1 MSANLLVQRVDAGRR
16 IKLHGEDDRVSE
28 THRMLD
34 DDSNHDSNK
43 GEIEKQ
49 SIQVMI
55 GNEISEIFL

>member
-28 THRMLD
+28 TH
-34 DDSNHDSNK
+34 NK